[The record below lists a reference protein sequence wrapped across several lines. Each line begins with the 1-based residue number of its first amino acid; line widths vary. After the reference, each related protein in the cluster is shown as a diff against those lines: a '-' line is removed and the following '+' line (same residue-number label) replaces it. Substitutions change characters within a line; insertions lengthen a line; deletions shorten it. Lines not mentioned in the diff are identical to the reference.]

1 MPLPRLHCCMISD
14 SGSSSA
20 SRREVWEQ
28 AHEHVRVYDLDA
40 FADMFAPDGVLELPF
55 APLFRQ

>member
-1 MPLPRLHCCMISD
+1 MISD

-20 SRREVWEQ
+20 SRREVWKQ
-28 AHEHVRVYDLDA
+28 AHEHVRAYDLDA
-40 FADMFAPDGVLELPF
+40 FADMFAPDDVLELPF